1 MTTQLT
7 VVIAG
12 IIGLIIGLM
21 IDRNARRERDRRIS
35 ELETELTVKQNV
47 VESQNATIGRLRKKL
62 DKRNGRETE

>member
-7 VVIAG
+7 ITIAG
-12 IIGLIIGLM
+12 IIGLIIGLL
-21 IDRNARRERDRRIS
+21 IDRNARRERDEKIRQLEG
-35 ELETELTVKQNV
+35 ELVIKQNV